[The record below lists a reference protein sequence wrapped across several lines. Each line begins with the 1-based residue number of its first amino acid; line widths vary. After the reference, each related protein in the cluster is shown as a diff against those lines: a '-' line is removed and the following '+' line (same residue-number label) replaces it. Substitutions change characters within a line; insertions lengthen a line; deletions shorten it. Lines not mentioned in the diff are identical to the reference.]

1 MKPAEE
7 EILHA
12 TVVSVAGK
20 GLLILGAS
28 GSGKSGLALRMM
40 ASGADLVADDRVLL
54 RRVGNA
60 LLARPPEAL
69 AGRIEARGI
78 GILSVPHLPVAP
90 LALAVDL
97 DASPEARMPQ
107 PRTFARAGAE
117 IELISGRGVPNLDSA
132 LTIKLGC
139 ARTGS
144 GPEPG
149 SSHILKEN

>member
-1 MKPAEE
+1 MGPAEE

-12 TVVSVAGK
+12 TVVSVAGR

-54 RRVGNA
+54 RRVGTT

-69 AGRIEARGI
+69 AGRIEARGV
-78 GILSVPHLPVAP
+78 GILTVPHLPDAP

-97 DASPEARMPQ
+97 DTRFEARMPHA
-107 PRTFARAGAE
+107 RTFTCAGVG
-117 IELISGRGVPNLDSA
+117 IELISGRDVPNLDCA
-132 LTIKLGC
+132 LGIKLGSMRIGSDPERGHPQ
-139 ARTGS
+139 AR
-144 GPEPG
+144 
-149 SSHILKEN
+149 KEE